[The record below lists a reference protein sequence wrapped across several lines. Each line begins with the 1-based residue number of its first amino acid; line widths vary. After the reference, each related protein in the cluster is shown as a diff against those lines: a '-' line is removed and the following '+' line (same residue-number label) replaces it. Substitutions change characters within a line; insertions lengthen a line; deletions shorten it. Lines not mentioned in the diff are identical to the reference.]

1 MSYYRTALLLVIAS
15 SVANSANGLIVRSM
29 EAADGWQ
36 IVFYRSWFLAGAL
49 AIVFVV
55 QVGGRVRA
63 ALLDLRPWMVVGS
76 LLIATVNTCFIL
88 AITHTTVAN
97 TMFLLSG
104 APFFAA
110 LLGRI
115 VLGEVVARGVW
126 IAMSVA
132 LLGMGVMLW
141 DGLGAGTLFGN
152 SLALLAAF
160 GFGAFAVVL
169 RKGRGV
175 NMLPIVVLGAV
186 LGGLNAALMCGG
198 EFAIPLR
205 DAALLFV
212 WGALL
217 SGDGARHLHVGGR
230 ATCRGRSSPSSSSSS
245 SSCPRC
251 GSGSP
256 STSGRAS
263 RPSLAAR
270 SCSPPLRAERSR
282 ACACGGVEGRTA
294 WFRQPPAVRTRTTGC
309 RLGLRGRPGHLRARK
324 PA

>member
-1 MSYYRTALLLVIAS
+1 MSYYRMALLLVIAS

-76 LLIATVNTCFIL
+76 LLIAAVNTCFIL

-115 VLGEVVARGVW
+115 VLGETVERGVW

-141 DGLGAGTLFGN
+141 DGLGAGTLLGN
-152 SLALLAAF
+152 ALALVAAF

-175 NMLPIVVLGAV
+175 NMLPVVVLGAV

-198 EFAIPLR
+198 AFAIPLH
-205 DAALLFV
+205 DAALLFI

-217 SGDGARHLHVGGR
+217 SGTVHVIFTWGSRHVPGAELTLLILIEFILSPMWVWLALDERPSFATLVGG
-230 ATCRGRSSPSSSSSS
+230 AFVLASV
-245 SSCPRC
+245 
-251 GSGSP
+251 
-256 STSGRAS
+256 AS
-263 RPSLAAR
+263 RALASLR
-270 SCSPPLRAERSR
+270 
-282 ACACGGVEGRTA
+282 
-294 WFRQPPAVRTRTTGC
+294 VRPR
-309 RLGLRGRPGHLRARK
+309 
-324 PA
+324 

>member
-1 MSYYRTALLLVIAS
+1 MALLLVIAS

-76 LLIATVNTCFIL
+76 LLIAAVNTCFIL
-88 AITHTTVAN
+88 SITYTTVAN

-115 VLGEVVARGVW
+115 VLGETVERGVW

-141 DGLGAGTLFGN
+141 DGLGAGTLLGN
-152 SLALLAAF
+152 ALALFAAF

-169 RKGRGV
+169 RKGRGI
-175 NMLPIVVLGAV
+175 NMLPVVVLGAG
-186 LGGLNAALMCGG
+186 LGGLNSALMCGG
-198 EFAIPLR
+198 AFAIPLH
-205 DAALLFV
+205 DAALLFL

-217 SGDGARHLHVGGR
+217 SGTVHVIFTWGSRHVPGAEL
-230 ATCRGRSSPSSSSSS
+230 TLLILIEFILSPMWVWL
-245 SSCPRC
+245 
-251 GSGSP
+251 
-256 STSGRAS
+256 ALDE
-263 RPSLAAR
+263 RPSLATLVGGAFV
-270 SCSPPLRAERSR
+270 LAAVASR
-282 ACACGGVEGRTA
+282 AIASVY
-294 WFRQPPAVRTRTTGC
+294 VRPR
-309 RLGLRGRPGHLRARK
+309 
-324 PA
+324 